1 MDINVD
7 KDHSIRMEVAL
18 SDAGKQVDLIR
29 FDKLE
34 HQLDDSAARIEML
47 TKIGE
52 LLDRTIGS

>member
-1 MDINVD
+1 
-7 KDHSIRMEVAL
+7 MEVAL